1 MEKSL
6 SATTSFNDHIYDDVA
21 LVILSKLPLKSLIR
35 FRCAR
40 KSRNLLSNDHSYYDD
55 TSLLLHHSTPWHISR
70 IYAPV
75 LYSLAGERFDNIVK
89 LDWPNPFQEQFDF
102 NFNIYGNA
110 SVNGILC
117 IEDTGRVGGIHC
129 IQELQ
134 RVVLWNRATSEFK
147 VTPLSPFAFD
157 SPCWH
162 LSISLHGFSY
172 DQVRNDYKVIRHI
185 VFFPKTYEDEI
196 CPTQYDCSGGVQV
209 YADGVCHSWGESET
223 QDEVYL
229 VSFDLSNEVFVKT
242 LIPSTMD
249 DIDSR
254 VVFRHLN
261 VLNGSIECILNY
273 VNTGIFHISILGEIG
288 VKESWIKLFIVGS
301 LSCVDHPIRIGKT
314 GDIFFRKED
323 DELVSFNLST
333 QKIEE
338 LGVKGYSLC
347 QIIVYKESL
356 LPIARINN

>member
-1 MEKSL
+1 M
-6 SATTSFNDHIYDDVA
+6 
-21 LVILSKLPLKSLIR
+21 
-35 FRCAR
+35 
-40 KSRNLLSNDHSYYDD
+40 
-55 TSLLLHHSTPWHISR
+55 
-70 IYAPV
+70 
-75 LYSLAGERFDNIVK
+75 
-89 LDWPNPFQEQFDF
+89 
-102 NFNIYGNA
+102 
-110 SVNGILC
+110 
-117 IEDTGRVGGIHC
+117 
-129 IQELQ
+129 
-134 RVVLWNRATSEFK
+134 
-147 VTPLSPFAFD
+147 
-157 SPCWH
+157 
-162 LSISLHGFSY
+162 
-172 DQVRNDYKVIRHI
+172 
-185 VFFPKTYEDEI
+185 
-196 CPTQYDCSGGVQV
+196 